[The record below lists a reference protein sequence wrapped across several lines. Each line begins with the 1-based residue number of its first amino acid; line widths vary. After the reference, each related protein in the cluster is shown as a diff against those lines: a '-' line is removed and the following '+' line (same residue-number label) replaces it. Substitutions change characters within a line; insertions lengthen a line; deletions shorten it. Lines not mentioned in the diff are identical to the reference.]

1 MIRNRQYC
9 SQTRSARQIRA
20 SRGGI
25 LIWLLVL
32 CLFCTGFG
40 PPVLSDG
47 GYPPMRLGPDEVA
60 ALAAAHRPPPISAAS
75 ALVVDLD
82 TDQVLYAS
90 NPHLPLPPASTVKIM
105 TALVTLRQV
114 AADDMVT
121 VSYNAAATPGSRFG
135 LAAPERLTVH
145 DLLYGLLLP
154 SGNDAA
160 VALAEHVAGTED
172 AFVALMNQEA
182 AVLGLGETYFANVH
196 GLDAPEMTTSAAD
209 LAVMA
214 RAALAY
220 PLFAE
225 IIATSSATV
234 AGRTVRNTNE
244 LLGSYAGADGVKT
257 GTTDA
262 AGECLVASVMRDG
275 HRVVA
280 VILGSADR
288 YGDMRALLDFAA
300 AGWRWGR
307 LALPADALA
316 WEAGPGGKLYRL
328 QAGELPE
335 LHLAAWQWRLLRPV
349 RRIDATAALT
359 GTLPVGQ
366 VAWWLGDQVLATAPL
381 VAVQG
386 P

>member
-1 MIRNRQYC
+1 MDVSLVPLTFC
-9 SQTRSARQIRA
+9 
-20 SRGGI
+20 
-25 LIWLLVL
+25 LLAL
-32 CLFCTGFG
+32 CLLCTGFG

-47 GYPPMRLGPDEVA
+47 GYPPTRLGPDEIA
-60 ALAAAHRPPPISAAS
+60 ALAALRQPPAVTAAA

-82 TDQVLYAS
+82 ANQILYAL
-90 NPHLPLPPASTVKIM
+90 NPNEPRPPASTAKIM
-105 TALVTLRQV
+105 TALVVLQKV
-114 AADDMVT
+114 SIDDTVT
-121 VSYNAAATPGSRFG
+121 VSYNAAATQGSRVG
-135 LAAPERLTVH
+135 LVALEQVSVR

-172 AFVALMNQEA
+172 AFVALMNQTA
-182 AVLGLGETYFANVH
+182 AALGLSATSFANAH
-196 GLDAPEMTTSAAD
+196 GLDAPGMTTSAAD
-209 LAVMA
+209 LVTLT

-225 IIATSSATV
+225 IVATRSATV
-234 AGRTVRNTNE
+234 GSHAVTNTNE
-244 LLGSYAGADGVKT
+244 LLNGYPGADGVKT

-262 AGECLVASVMRDG
+262 GGECLVASVTRGG

-280 VILGSADR
+280 VVLGSADR
-288 YGDMRALLDFAA
+288 YGDVRALLDFAA

-307 LALPADALA
+307 IGLPADALA
-316 WEAGPGGKLYRL
+316 WELGPGGRFYRL
-328 QAGELPE
+328 QVSDPPE
-335 LHLAAWQWRLLRPV
+335 LYLPAWQWRLVQPV
-349 RRIDATAALT
+349 RRIDASAPLT

-381 VAVQG
+381 VVLQG